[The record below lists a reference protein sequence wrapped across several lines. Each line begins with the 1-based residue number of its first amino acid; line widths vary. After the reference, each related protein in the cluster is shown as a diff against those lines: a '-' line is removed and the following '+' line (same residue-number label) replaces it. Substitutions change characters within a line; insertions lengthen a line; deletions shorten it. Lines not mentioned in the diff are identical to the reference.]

1 VNPGISRMNTYTTI
15 LYQVEQSVATITL
28 NRPEKRNALDN
39 RMLEELHDSILH
51 AWKDRDVKAVLL
63 TGSGKGFCAGQDLE
77 AFETEVGEEV
87 RGHLRQ
93 RYKPLIMALVEI
105 PKPVIAAVNGAAAGA
120 GASLALACDLRILAD
135 DAILIQVFSKI
146 GLIPDS
152 GSTWFLNRQLGYSR
166 ALQLAIE
173 AEPIPAS
180 RCLELGLANR
190 VAPAASLM
198 REAHLWAERVAALP
212 PLAVELTKQA
222 IRQAGHLELTEAID
236 LEAELQQ
243 KAADSNDFREGVTAF
258 REKRVP
264 VFTGR

>member
-1 VNPGISRMNTYTTI
+1 MNEYTTI
-15 LYQVEQSVATITL
+15 RYRIEQSVATITL
-28 NRPEKRNALDN
+28 NRPQKSNAFN
-39 RMLEELHDSILH
+39 NQMLEELHGSVLQ
-51 AWKDRDVKAVLL
+51 AWKDDGVKAVLL

-77 AFETEVGEEV
+77 AFQTEVRDDV

-93 RYKPLIMALVEI
+93 RYKPLILALVEI

-135 DAILIQVFSKI
+135 DASLIQVFSKI

-173 AEPIPAS
+173 AEPLSAA

-190 VAPAASLM
+190 VVSAASLAK
-198 REAHLWAERVAALP
+198 EAHAWAQQIAALP
-212 PLAVELTKQA
+212 PLAVGLTKQA
-222 IRQAGHLELTEAID
+222 IRQAGHLELAEAID

-243 KAADSNDFREGVTAF
+243 KAAESQDFREGVTAF
-258 REKRVP
+258 REKRTP